1 MYQDD
6 TLLCRPCGTQDVIGM
21 WAGL

>member
-6 TLLCRPCGTQDVIGM
+6 TLLCQSCRTQDVIGM